1 MKFLDEEELWLED
14 RGDDYSFAAGLAVAL
29 MAISA
34 LAAFQ
39 VGKKLLP
46 RLWQGAKQLGRWL
59 LPQLK
64 LLWERARRWLL
75 PRLRGLLLRIAQGV
89 CGLLA
94 RLRRAPSRPV

>member
-59 LPQLK
+59 LP
-64 LLWERARRWLL
+64 
-75 PRLRGLLLRIAQGV
+75 RLRGLLLRIAQGV